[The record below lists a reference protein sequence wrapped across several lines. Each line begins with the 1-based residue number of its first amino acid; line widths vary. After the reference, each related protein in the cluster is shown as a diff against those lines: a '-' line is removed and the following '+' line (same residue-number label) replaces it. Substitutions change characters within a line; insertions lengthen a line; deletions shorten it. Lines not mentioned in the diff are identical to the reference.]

1 MIRTIMKTPC
11 LALTLV
17 VVFAML
23 ASSGCVTR
31 ATVKDEP
38 RQSVRFASAQAAQT
52 FYEAYLAMYY
62 PPGVGSFDVAIRA
75 PLPYHHRKIT
85 TDNVLFNAAIR
96 TTDSNSDGIIS
107 KDEAGAYAAKVH
119 QRSAQAASRKQ

>member
-1 MIRTIMKTPC
+1 MKTPRH
-11 LALTLV
+11 ALMFVLLIAV
-17 VVFAML
+17 L
-23 ASSGCVTR
+23 GYASSGCVTR
-31 ATVKDEP
+31 ATVKNEP
-38 RQSVRFASAQAAQT
+38 RQSVRFANAQAAQT
-52 FYEAYLAMYY
+52 FYEAYLAMNY
-62 PPGVGSFDVAIRA
+62 PPSTGSVDVFIPA

-107 KDEAGAYAAKVH
+107 EDEAGAYAAKVH